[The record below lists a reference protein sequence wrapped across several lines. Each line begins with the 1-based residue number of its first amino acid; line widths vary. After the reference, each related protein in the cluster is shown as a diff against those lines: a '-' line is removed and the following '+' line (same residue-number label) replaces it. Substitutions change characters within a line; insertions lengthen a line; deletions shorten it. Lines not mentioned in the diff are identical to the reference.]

1 MSLVLDASV
10 ALAWIAKEENTAEI
24 VSLFEELV
32 SGMAWVPSL
41 WWLEVANVLQ
51 MKVRRGRLQGRDR
64 DEQLADLAR
73 LDLRTDAQTA
83 QRAWNDTVVLSDRH
97 NLTVYDAS
105 YLELALRRVL
115 PLATLD
121 QKLRVAA
128 AAEGLPLLGR

>member
-128 AAEGLPLLGR
+128 AAEGLTLLGR